1 MPGLLF
7 SGESVLVE
15 GVEVV
20 NYLDDKDWTLPIPK
34 CGTRRRKQIQ
44 HVVMHTTGGYPDRD
58 HPTPQRIRPEA
69 AQPKH
74 CRAASTL
81 SYWRNSSRIAGAHML
96 IDADGTCYCLCDL
109 MDIATYHVP
118 NWNNV
123 SIGIEVV
130 QQSDSSIFEAQLETV
145 GAVADAIVTKL
156 SLPRVATGAYVGA
169 RHDVTGVGVVGHR
182 DLTSSR
188 GFGDPGDFVMAAA
201 VRRGQWRVV

>member
-7 SGESVLVE
+7 SGDSVLVE

-58 HPTPQRIRPEA
+58 HPTPQRIRSET

-81 SYWRNSSRIAGAHML
+81 SYWRNSSRIAGAHIL
-96 IDADGTCYCLCDL
+96 IDADGTCYVLADL
-109 MDIATYHVP
+109 MDTATYHCP
-118 NWNNV
+118 DWNHL

-130 QQSDSSIFEAQLETV
+130 QQPDSSLFEAQLETV
-145 GAVADAIVTKL
+145 GAVVDAIVTKL
-156 SLPRVATGAYVGA
+156 SLSRVAAGVYAGVRRDVVGI
-169 RHDVTGVGVVGHR
+169 GVLGHR
-182 DLTSSR
+182 DLTQSR
-188 GFGDPGDFVMAAA
+188 GSGDPGDFVMGAA

>member
-1 MPGLLF
+1 MPGLLYN
-7 SGESVLVE
+7 GIAQPVD

-34 CGTRRRKQIQ
+34 CGTYRRKLPQCVIL
-44 HVVMHTTGGYPDRD
+44 HTTGGYPDRD
-58 HPTPQRIRPEA
+58 HPTPQRIRSEA

-81 SYWRNSSRIAGAHML
+81 SYWRNSSRIAGAHIL
-96 IDADGTCYCLCDL
+96 IDADGTCYVLTDL
-109 MDIATYHVP
+109 TDMATYHVP
-118 NWNNV
+118 DWNHL

-130 QQSDSSIFEAQLETV
+130 QQSDSSLFEAQLGTV
-145 GAVADAIVTKL
+145 GAVVDALVTKL
-156 SLPRVATGAYVGA
+156 SLPRVATGAYAGV
-169 RHDVTGVGVVGHR
+169 RPDVTGVGVVGHR

>member
-34 CGTRRRKQIQ
+34 CGTYRRKLPQYVIL
-44 HVVMHTTGGYPDRD
+44 HTTGGYPDRD
-58 HPTPQRIRPEA
+58 HPTPQRIRSEA

-96 IDADGTCYCLCDL
+96 IDADGTCYVLADL
-109 MDIATYHVP
+109 MDTATYHCP
-118 NWNNV
+118 DWNHL

-130 QQSDSSIFEAQLETV
+130 QQPDSSLFEAQLSTV
-145 GAVADAIVTKL
+145 GAVVDAIVAKL
-156 SLPRVATGAYVGA
+156 SLPRVATGAYAGV
-169 RHDVTGVGVVGHR
+169 RRDVAGIGVLGHR
-182 DLTSSR
+182 DLTGSR

-201 VRRGQWRVV
+201 VRRGEWRVV